1 MKAQTLRRAALAA
14 YVLAGASL
22 AVGGYT
28 AATAQMNANAL
39 YRFAVLDNEAYSARS
54 RGIAESIT
62 AAALRGQGQGVPD
75 AADWPRIIPEVMPSA
90 VNIAALPA
98 DGQADHESRA
108 WLVPGVQ
115 TNMATDA
122 LGALRFWLKSRDHA
136 PRNWQTVGAGA
147 FIESGRY
154 VITAAHVIDG
164 KSGYRV
170 QTAAGRWLDAELVG
184 MDLQRD
190 VGVLRVEDPGPP
202 IRPAEVMPIQ
212 GQPVLAIGAPNGRGF
227 SVSAGIVSRYAASP
241 RFAADE
247 ALQIDAPVTGGNSG
261 GLVLSARGEAVGIVS
276 HSDAAFTQAVP
287 IGTALAVARE
297 LIERSR

>member
-1 MKAQTLRRAALAA
+1 MKAQTWRRAALAA
-14 YVLAGASL
+14 YILAGASL
-22 AVGGYT
+22 TVAGYT
-28 AATAQMNANAL
+28 VATTEANANAL
-39 YRFAVLDNEAYSARS
+39 YRFAEHDNDAYSARS

-98 DGQADHESRA
+98 GVQADHESRA

-122 LGALRFWLKSRDHA
+122 LGALRFWLKSRDQE
-136 PRNWQTVGAGA
+136 PRHWQTIGSGA
-147 FIESGRY
+147 FIADGRY
-154 VITAAHVIDG
+154 VLTAAHVIDG

-170 QTAAGRWLDAELVG
+170 QTAAGRWLDAEVIGL
-184 MDLQRD
+184 DLRRD
-190 VGVLRVEDPGPP
+190 VGVLRVSEPGQP
-202 IRPAEVMPIQ
+202 IKTGTMPIQ
-212 GQPVLAIGAPNGRGF
+212 GQPVLTIGAPGGRGF
-227 SVSAGIVSRYAASP
+227 SVSAGIVSRYAASA
-241 RFAADE
+241 RFSADE
-247 ALQIDAPVTGGNSG
+247 AVQIDAPVTGGNSG
-261 GLVLSARGEAVGIVS
+261 GLVVNARGEAVGVVS

-287 IGTALAVARE
+287 IGTALAVATE